1 MKRIETVRL
10 YPTASQD
17 AALHHALHVT
27 RHLYNAALQQRKDAY
42 RLRGV
47 SVSMKM
53 QYAEVTALR
62 KESAHLAG
70 VYREIEDAVLRRL
83 DLAMQAFFRR
93 CKQGETPGFPRF
105 KAARRWRQITYPHGD
120 RALKFDAP
128 QHRVRIPGVGSVKLR
143 KGRAVPP
150 FGRAWLVCKLGRW
163 YAQFECERAVE
174 PLPETGHAIGLDR
187 GVNVLLATS
196 DGEFIANPKH
206 IAKAR
211 LHVERA
217 QRVVAKRKRRGKNR
231 RKATDMLARIHQ
243 KVVRQRRDYAHKI
256 SRALVDANDVLVL
269 EDLRLRTMTRS
280 AKGSIDEPG
289 RNVAAK
295 TGLNRALLDAGFGM
309 IAQLIAEKA
318 ESAARSVIYVDPK
331 YTSQTCAACGH
342 IAKENRS
349 GLQFVCVAC
358 LHVDHADVNAA
369 KVILQRAQKGP
380 LASCAAVADSNDP
393 RTTLSPS
400 GPRLTLHDAA

>member
-1 MKRIETVRL
+1 MKRIENVRL
-10 YPTASQD
+10 YPTASQG
-17 AALHHALHVT
+17 AALQHALHVT

-53 QYAEVTALR
+53 QYSEVTALR

-70 VYREIEDAVLRRL
+70 VYRECEDAVLRRL

-93 CKQGETPGFPRF
+93 CKRGETPGFPRF
-105 KAARRWRQITYPHGD
+105 RAARRWRQITYPHGD
-120 RALKFDAP
+120 RALKFDAT

-150 FGRAWLVCKLGRW
+150 HGRVWLVCKLGRW
-163 YAQFECERAVE
+163 YAQFECERVVV
-174 PLPETGHAIGLDR
+174 PLPETGRTVGLDR

-196 DGEFIANPKH
+196 DGELIANPRH

-211 LHVERA
+211 LKVERA

-231 RKATDMLARIHQ
+231 RKAIDLLARLHE
-243 KVVRQRRDYAHKI
+243 KVAWQRRDYAHKV
-256 SRALVDANDVLVL
+256 SRMLVDAYDVLVL
-269 EDLRLRTMTRS
+269 EDLRLRNMTRS
-280 AKGSIDEPG
+280 AKGSIEEPG

-295 TGLNRALLDAGFGM
+295 AGLNRALLDAGFGT

-331 YTSQTCAACGH
+331 YTSQTCTACGH
-342 IAKENRS
+342 VASKNRS
-349 GLQFVCVAC
+349 GLHFAC
-358 LHVDHADVNAA
+358 IACSHVDHADVNAA
-369 KVILQRAQKGP
+369 RVILQRAQREP
-380 LASCAAVADSNDP
+380 VASRAAGADGSDP
-393 RTTLSPS
+393 RTVPSPS

>member
-70 VYREIEDAVLRRL
+70 VYREIEDAALRRL

-120 RALKFDAP
+120 RALKFDAT
-128 QHRVRIPGVGSVKLR
+128 QHRVRIPGIGSVKLR
-143 KGRAVPP
+143 KGRVVPP
-150 FGRAWLVCKLGRW
+150 HGRAWLVCKLGRW
-163 YAQFECERAVE
+163 YAQFECERAIE
-174 PLPETGHAIGLDR
+174 PLPETGHAVGLDC

-196 DGEFIANPKH
+196 DGDLIANPRH
-206 IAKAR
+206 VGKAR
-211 LHVERA
+211 LQVERA

-231 RKATDMLARIHQ
+231 RKAIDTLARLHE
-243 KVVRQRRDYAHKI
+243 KVARQRRDYAHKV
-256 SRALVDANDVLVL
+256 SRALVDASDVLVL
-269 EDLRLRTMTRS
+269 EDLRLRNMTRS
-280 AKGSIDEPG
+280 AKGSFEEPG
-289 RNVAAK
+289 RKVAAK
-295 TGLNRALLDAGFGM
+295 AGLNRALLDAGFGM

-318 ESAARSVIYVDPK
+318 ESAARSIIYVDPK

-358 LHVDHADVNAA
+358 LHADHADVNAA

-380 LASCAAVADSNDP
+380 LASRAAVADGNDP
-393 RTTLSPS
+393 RTMLSPS
-400 GPRLTLHDAA
+400 RPRLTLHDAA

>member
-1 MKRIETVRL
+1 
-10 YPTASQD
+10 
-17 AALHHALHVT
+17 
-27 RHLYNAALQQRKDAY
+27 
-42 RLRGV
+42 
-47 SVSMKM
+47 MKM

-62 KESAHLAG
+62 KESEHLAG
-70 VYREIEDAVLRRL
+70 VYREIEDAALRRL

-105 KAARRWRQITYPHGD
+105 RAARRWRQITYPHGD
-120 RALKFDAP
+120 RALKFDAT
-128 QHRVRIPGVGSVKLR
+128 QHRVRIPGIGSVRLR

-196 DGEFIANPKH
+196 DGELITNPKH
-206 IAKAR
+206 VAKAR
-211 LHVERA
+211 LRVERA

-231 RKATDMLARIHQ
+231 RKAIDMLARLHE
-243 KVVRQRRDYAHKI
+243 KVARQRRDYAHKV
-256 SRALVDANDVLVL
+256 SRALVDASDVLVL
-269 EDLRLRTMTRS
+269 EDLRLRNMTRS
-280 AKGSIDEPG
+280 AKGSIEEPG

-295 TGLNRALLDAGFGM
+295 AGLNRALLDAGFGM

-318 ESAARSVIYVDPK
+318 ESAAREIIYVDPR

-342 IAKENRS
+342 VAKENRC
-349 GLQFVCVAC
+349 GLQFACVAC
-358 LHVDHADVNAA
+358 SHVDHADVNAA
-369 KVILQRAQKGP
+369 RVILQRAQKGP
-380 LASCAAVADSNDP
+380 LASRAAVAEGTDP